1 MIEADYLVIGA
12 GIAGASTG
20 YWLSAH
26 GRVVVL
32 EREAQPG
39 YHSTGRSAAHYTV
52 AYGTPQVRAL
62 TAASRAFFDN
72 PPAGFCEHPLL
83 SPRPEM
89 VVDFSDDPE
98 ELRRQYESG
107 KALVPQMRLL
117 DAERACSIVPVLRRD
132 KVFGA
137 TYDPTGADIDTDA
150 LHQGYLRGIRRNQGQ
165 VLCNH
170 EALEIRRVDGAWEVR
185 CDAGSY
191 RAAMLVNAAG
201 AWCDAIAGLAGVR
214 PLGLQ
219 PKRRSAFIFAP
230 PPGIDCHDWPMLV
243 SLDESFYLKP
253 DAGMLLGSPANADP
267 VEAHDVQPEQLDIA
281 TGMYL
286 IEEATTLTI
295 RRPEHTWA
303 GLRSFVADGD
313 LVAGYAADAE
323 GFFWV
328 AAQGGYGIQTSAAM
342 GEASAALIRHQPL
355 PAHLREHGLD
365 EAMLSPRR
373 LPPLMTRR
381 RVCGTLAS
389 PAVPREF
396 LRMSPS
402 QDPSLENYRAIADG
416 IATLFFPHA
425 EVVLH
430 DLRSQRVDYIANNL
444 SKREVGDDSAL
455 EDMLEGDSDERNIGP
470 YEKLNWDG
478 QKIRSV
484 STVLR
489 DAAGQPLAVLCIN
502 LNISLFES
510 AKAALDLFLS
520 PSKLIP
526 QPDALFRDDWQERIN
541 TFLHG
546 WLRQRQLGLN
556 LLTREHKRELVL
568 ALHAEGAFKGKSA
581 ANYVA
586 NVLNMGRATVY
597 KHLKE
602 LKEGGD

>member
-117 DAERACSIVPVLRRD
+117 DAEQACSIVPVLRRD

-185 CDAGSY
+185 CDAGNY
-191 RAAMLVNAAG
+191 RAAVLVNAAG

-373 LPPLMTRR
+373 LSPDDPAAGLRHTRLARRPTRVPAHEPEPRPQPGELPGDRR
-381 RVCGTLAS
+381 RHRHPVL
-389 PAVPREF
+389 
-396 LRMSPS
+396 
-402 QDPSLENYRAIADG
+402 
-416 IATLFFPHA
+416 PHA

-455 EDMLEGDSDERNIGP
+455 EDMLEDDSDERNIGP